1 LLDASN
7 VPRPEAKGL
16 TKEGSMTRKQSGDR
30 KRYEVLSRMLTDRQD
45 EIRNKLRSLR
55 EALPAEVSDVKDTE
69 EQSMEDFVR
78 GMDYALMEMESETL
92 RRIDEAMLRL
102 DGGTYGLCSDCGG
115 RIAEARL
122 EALPFAVTC
131 RDCQEQEEGQT
142 AARAAGDPPREI
154 ETRGRAVNREAHRSV
169 GLPMSWRGAV
179 AQRSARA
186 RD

>member
-1 LLDASN
+1 
-7 VPRPEAKGL
+7 
-16 TKEGSMTRKQSGDR
+16 MTRKQSAGDR
-30 KRYEVLSRMLTDRQD
+30 KRYEVLSRMLTDRQG

-55 EALPAEVSDVKDTE
+55 EAFPTEVSDVKDTE

-92 RRIDEAMLRL
+92 RRIDEAILRL
-102 DGGTYGLCSDCGG
+102 GDGTYGFCSDCGG

-131 RDCQEQEEGQT
+131 RDCQEQEEGE
-142 AARAAGDPPREI
+142 AAERAAGDPPREAAS
-154 ETRGRAVNREAHRSV
+154 RGRAVVGEAHRSV
-169 GLPMSWRGAV
+169 GMPLLWKGAKTS
-179 AQRSARA
+179 RSVRA

>member
-1 LLDASN
+1 
-7 VPRPEAKGL
+7 
-16 TKEGSMTRKQSGDR
+16 MTRKQTGDR
-30 KRYEVLSRMLTDRQD
+30 KRYEVLSRMLMDRRA

-92 RRIDEAMLRL
+92 RRMDEALLRL
-102 DGGTYGLCSDCGG
+102 GGGTYGLCSECGG
-115 RIAEARL
+115 KIAEARL

-131 RDCQEQEEGQT
+131 RDCQEEEEEGQA
-142 AARAAGDPPREI
+142 AARAAGEPPRESPA
-154 ETRGRAVNREAHRSV
+154 RGRAVSREVNRSV
-169 GLPMSWRGAV
+169 GLPVSWRGGV
-179 AQRSARA
+179 TLRSARA